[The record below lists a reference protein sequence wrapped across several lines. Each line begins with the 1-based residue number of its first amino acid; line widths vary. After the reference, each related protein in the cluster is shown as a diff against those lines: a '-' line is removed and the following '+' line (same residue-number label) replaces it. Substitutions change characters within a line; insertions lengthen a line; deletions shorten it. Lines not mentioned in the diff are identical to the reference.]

1 MLPAQHGCA
10 GTLGSETCKRRE
22 ARPASVRRA
31 SYVSKARADGKS
43 T

>member
-1 MLPAQHGCA
+1 MLPAQHGRA

-31 SYVSKARADGKS
+31 SHVGRADGKS